1 MHPLRLD
8 SLYDAQF
15 VQEVKKESGQD
26 PALCYQCGN
35 CTAGCPY
42 TFVYDLPVHLIMR
55 LLQAGQKEKILS
67 SRSLWLC
74 ATCQSCTTRCP
85 NNIDVAQV
93 MDVLRHMAR
102 RQGYLTEKNVVR
114 FQDSFLKSMQKHG
127 RVFELG
133 IMMGYILRTG
143 RFWTDMEL
151 GPKMAFKGKLSPKP
165 HDIQGKQ
172 EVAKIYDKFMGGPK

>member
-1 MHPLRLD
+1 MQPLRLD

-15 VQEVKKESGQD
+15 VQEVKKESSQD

-42 TFVYDLPVHLIMR
+42 TFVYDLPVHQIMR

-74 ATCQSCTTRCP
+74 ASCQSCTTRCP

-102 RQGYLTEKNVVR
+102 RQGYLTEKKVVS

-133 IMMGYILRTG
+133 IMLGFIRRTG
-143 RFWTDMEL
+143 KFWTDMEL
-151 GPKMAFKGKLSPKP
+151 GPKLALKGKLSPKP
-165 HDIQGKQ
+165 HEIQGKQ
-172 EVAKIYDKFMGGPK
+172 EVAKIYDKFMGGQN